1 MKALEE
7 QLSEV
12 IAESD
17 RVAAELHRELLLIG
31 RAHAAIG
38 YLRSVR
44 EESARRV
51 EVLLEQRS
59 QGIIAPPSRVEP
71 SVSQGPAVTGPQQ
84 QVAGQPG
91 LPPRPDAFGTYDP
104 HLPR

>member
-1 MKALEE
+1 MKQLEE

-17 RVAAELHRELLLIG
+17 RVAAELHRELFLIG

-51 EVLLEQRS
+51 EVLLEQRAQS
-59 QGIIAPPSRVEP
+59 LIAPP
-71 SVSQGPAVTGPQQ
+71 
-84 QVAGQPG
+84 
-91 LPPRPDAFGTYDP
+91 PRPREAASMTQRPATPGAVQQAPQPQAGAYGTYDP
-104 HLPR
+104 NWPQP